1 VIVYYS
7 KMRLSAI
14 FPLLCALAAFI
25 LSLLCLFAGSTRSF
39 LQNGELLTLNTSR
52 LGHTDVFKTSNGNS
66 GFFSSLVN
74 SLEGDINSL
83 LNDVSSDVARALG
96 IHDFYTAHI
105 MDYCDGYYEPN
116 TTVTKQEHP
125 SENVTHCSNRTALF
139 HFDPTAIIESELA
152 PGINLTD
159 IHWPSEIEDAT
170 KSVELASKVMFIFYC
185 IGIGFAGLAV
195 IGAVWG
201 VLANGRIS
209 ASVNFTL
216 DMFAFF
222 TLALASIIS
231 TVVIVK
237 AVNAINK
244 YGADIGIAAYKGSTF
259 LGMTWAAT
267 ALMLLASIV
276 WIAEFCRGR
285 GRHAYKGKGTY

>member
-1 VIVYYS
+1 
-7 KMRLSAI
+7 
-14 FPLLCALAAFI
+14 
-25 LSLLCLFAGSTRSF
+25 
-39 LQNGELLTLNTSR
+39 
-52 LGHTDVFKTSNGNS
+52 
-66 GFFSSLVN
+66 
-74 SLEGDINSL
+74 
-83 LNDVSSDVARALG
+83 
-96 IHDFYTAHI
+96 

-216 DMFAFF
+216 DMVSS
-222 TLALASIIS
+222 LASK
-231 TVVIVK
+231 VVE
-237 AVNAINK
+237 
-244 YGADIGIAAYKGSTF
+244 
-259 LGMTWAAT
+259 GMTRRAQPT
-267 ALMLLASIV
+267 LLKLGVREIILQPCTLSV
-276 WIAEFCRGR
+276 FSVC
-285 GRHAYKGKGTY
+285 